1 MAIVERAKALILQ
14 PAQAWQVIAAEP
26 ADTKSLFTGYA
37 MPLAAIPAV
46 VGFIGTAIFAEA
58 VSGMAGV
65 QVGIATLLMHA
76 ILGYVLGI
84 AGVWVWGK
92 IIQALAPRFGG
103 VADETAAMK
112 LAVYSPTAAWVAGI
126 FAIVPPLAMFT
137 ILGLW
142 SLYIFYKGVPVVT
155 RVSQDKAM
163 VFTLSVILCGILV
176 NLVVGLIAV
185 SFIRV

>member
-1 MAIVERAKALILQ
+1 
-14 PAQAWQVIAAEP
+14 
-26 ADTKSLFTGYA
+26 
-37 MPLAAIPAV
+37 
-46 VGFIGTAIFAEA
+46 
-58 VSGMAGV
+58 
-65 QVGIATLLMHA
+65 
-76 ILGYVLGI
+76 
-84 AGVWVWGK
+84 
-92 IIQALAPRFGG
+92 
-103 VADETAAMK
+103 MK

-155 RVSQDKAM
+155 RVPQDKVM